1 MITCSYVIPTPIQE
15 ILPPEAIW
23 NHDIQFVPGQTY
35 QIIAPSGRGKSTL
48 IGLLAGLRGD
58 YSGQIHINNRNI
70 QQFNTQDWS
79 NWRASGAS
87 FVFQDLRLFPNLTAL
102 QNIQLAQNIAQNIE
116 QPIATIN
123 AIEQWADQLQIKH
136 KLMQPCGEL
145 SFGQQQRMAILR
157 ALAKPFQWLML
168 DEPFSHLDPQNTQL
182 AWQLILEI
190 AQQRKAGIIITS
202 LNPYA
207 NILCDHTLS
216 V

>member
-1 MITCSYVIPTPIQE
+1 MITCSFVIPTPLQE

-23 NHDIQFVPGQTY
+23 NHDIKFVTGQTY

-70 QQFNTQDWS
+70 QQFTTQDWA
-79 NWRASGAS
+79 NWRATGAS

-102 QNIQLAQNIAQNIE
+102 QNIQLAQNIS
-116 QPIATIN
+116 QPIATIH

-145 SFGQQQRMAILR
+145 SFGQYSELPSCAHWPS
-157 ALAKPFQWLML
+157 PFNGSCSMN
-168 DEPFSHLDPQNTQL
+168 PFL
-182 AWQLILEI
+182 
-190 AQQRKAGIIITS
+190 TS
-202 LNPYA
+202 TPTTPSLLGN
-207 NILCDHTLS
+207 
-216 V
+216 

>member
-1 MITCSYVIPTPIQE
+1 MITCSFVIPTPLQE

-23 NHDIQFVPGQTY
+23 NHDIKFVTGQTY

-70 QQFNTQDWS
+70 QQFTTQDWA
-79 NWRASGAS
+79 NWRATGAS
-87 FVFQDLRLFPNLTAL
+87 FVFQDLRLFPNITAL
-102 QNIQLAQNIAQNIE
+102 QNIQLAQNIS
-116 QPIATIN
+116 QPIATIH

-145 SFGQQQRMAILR
+145 SFGQQQRIAILR

-168 DEPFSHLDPQNTQL
+168 DEPFSHLDPNNAQL

-190 AQQRKAGIIITS
+190 AQQRKAGVIITS

>member
-1 MITCSYVIPTPIQE
+1 MITCSFVIPTPLQE

-23 NHDIQFVPGQTY
+23 NHDIKFVTGQTY

-48 IGLLAGLRGD
+48 IGLLAGLQGD
-58 YSGQIHINNRNI
+58 YSGQIHINNRNT
-70 QQFNTQDWS
+70 QQFTTQDWA
-79 NWRASGAS
+79 NWRATGAS

-102 QNIQLAQNIAQNIE
+102 QNIQLAQNIS
-116 QPIATIN
+116 QPIATIH

-145 SFGQQQRMAILR
+145 SFGQQQRIAILR

-168 DEPFSHLDPQNTQL
+168 DEPFSHLDPNNTQL
-182 AWQLILEI
+182 AWQLILDI
-190 AQQRKAGIIITS
+190 AQQRKAGVIITS

>member
-1 MITCSYVIPTPIQE
+1 MITCSFVIPTPLQE

-23 NHDIQFVPGQTY
+23 NHDIKFVTGQTY

-58 YSGQIHINNRNI
+58 YSGQIHINNRNT
-70 QQFNTQDWS
+70 QQFTTQDWA
-79 NWRASGAS
+79 NWRTTGAS

-102 QNIQLAQNIAQNIE
+102 QNIQLAQNIS
-116 QPIATIN
+116 QPIATIH
-123 AIEQWADQLQIKH
+123 AIEHWADQLQIKH

-145 SFGQQQRMAILR
+145 SFGQQQRIAILR

-168 DEPFSHLDPQNTQL
+168 DEPFSHLDPNNTQL
-182 AWQLILEI
+182 AWQLILDI
-190 AQQRKAGIIITS
+190 AQQRTAGVIITS

>member
-1 MITCSYVIPTPIQE
+1 MITCSFVIPTPLQE

-23 NHDIQFVPGQTY
+23 NHDIKFVTGQTY

-70 QQFNTQDWS
+70 QQFTTQDWA
-79 NWRASGAS
+79 NWRATGAS

-102 QNIQLAQNIAQNIE
+102 QNIQLAQNIS
-116 QPIATIN
+116 QPIATIHG
-123 AIEQWADQLQIKH
+123 IEQWADQLQIKH
-136 KLMQPCGEL
+136 KLMQLCGEL
-145 SFGQQQRMAILR
+145 SFGQQQRIAILR

-168 DEPFSHLDPQNTQL
+168 DEPFSHLDPNNTQL

-190 AQQRKAGIIITS
+190 AQQRKAGVIITS

>member
-1 MITCSYVIPTPIQE
+1 MITCSFVIPTPLQE

-23 NHDIQFVPGQTY
+23 NHDIKFVTGQTY

-58 YSGQIHINNRNI
+58 YSGQIHINNRNT
-70 QQFNTQDWS
+70 QQFTTQDWA
-79 NWRASGAS
+79 NWRTTGAS

-102 QNIQLAQNIAQNIE
+102 QNIQLAQNIS
-116 QPIATIN
+116 QPIATIH

-145 SFGQQQRMAILR
+145 SFGQQQRIAILR
-157 ALAKPFQWLML
+157 ALAKPFHWLML
-168 DEPFSHLDPQNTQL
+168 DEPFSHLDPNNTQL

-190 AQQRKAGIIITS
+190 AQQRKAGVIITS

>member
-1 MITCSYVIPTPIQE
+1 MITCSFVIPTPLQE

-23 NHDIQFVPGQTY
+23 NHDIKFVTGQKY

-70 QQFNTQDWS
+70 QQFTTQDWA
-79 NWRASGAS
+79 NWRATGAS

-102 QNIQLAQNIAQNIE
+102 QNIQLAQNISK
-116 QPIATIN
+116 PIATIH

-145 SFGQQQRMAILR
+145 SFGQQQRIAILR

-168 DEPFSHLDPQNTQL
+168 DEPFSHLDPNNTQL

-190 AQQRKAGIIITS
+190 AQQRKAGVIITS

>member
-1 MITCSYVIPTPIQE
+1 MITCSFVIPTPLQE

-23 NHDIQFVPGQTY
+23 NHDIKFVTGQTY

-58 YSGQIHINNRNI
+58 YSGQIHINNRNT
-70 QQFNTQDWS
+70 QQFTTQDWA
-79 NWRASGAS
+79 NWRATGAS

-102 QNIQLAQNIAQNIE
+102 QNIQLAQNIS

-136 KLMQPCGEL
+136 KLMQPCREL
-145 SFGQQQRMAILR
+145 SFGQQQRIAILR

-168 DEPFSHLDPQNTQL
+168 DEPFSHLDPNNTQL
-182 AWQLILEI
+182 AWQLILDI
-190 AQQRKAGIIITS
+190 AQQRKAGVIITS

>member
-23 NHDIQFVPGQTY
+23 NHDVQFVPGQTY

-70 QQFNTQDWS
+70 QQFTTQDWA

-145 SFGQQQRMAILR
+145 SFGQQQRIAHL
-157 ALAKPFQWLML
+157 ALFKCRNVAGDQRLKRFGGTIPGQQVAGAGTAFGTPF
-168 DEPFSHLDPQNTQL
+168 
-182 AWQLILEI
+182 I
-190 AQQRKAGIIITS
+190 AAGTDIWSRKKE
-202 LNPYA
+202 
-207 NILCDHTLS
+207 
-216 V
+216 

>member
-1 MITCSYVIPTPIQE
+1 MITCSFVIPTPLQE
-15 ILPPEAIW
+15 ILPPEALW
-23 NHDIQFVPGQTY
+23 NHDIKFVTGQTY

-58 YSGQIHINNRNI
+58 YSGQIHINNRNT
-70 QQFNTQDWS
+70 QQFTTQDWA
-79 NWRASGAS
+79 NWRATGAS

-102 QNIQLAQNIAQNIE
+102 QNIQLAQNIS
-116 QPIATIN
+116 QPIATIH

-145 SFGQQQRMAILR
+145 SFGQQQRIAILR

-168 DEPFSHLDPQNTQL
+168 DEPFSHLDPNNTQL
-182 AWQLILEI
+182 AWQLILDI
-190 AQQRKAGIIITS
+190 AQQRKAGVIITS

>member
-1 MITCSYVIPTPIQE
+1 MITCSFVIPTPLQE

-23 NHDIQFVPGQTY
+23 NHDIKFVTGQTY

-58 YSGQIHINNRNI
+58 YSGQIHINNRNT
-70 QQFNTQDWS
+70 QQFTTQDWA
-79 NWRASGAS
+79 NWRTTGAS

-102 QNIQLAQNIAQNIE
+102 QNIQLAQNIS
-116 QPIATIN
+116 QPIATIH

-145 SFGQQQRMAILR
+145 SFGQQQRIAILR

-168 DEPFSHLDPQNTQL
+168 DEPFSHLDPNNTQL

-190 AQQRKAGIIITS
+190 AQQRKAGVIITS

>member
-1 MITCSYVIPTPIQE
+1 
-15 ILPPEAIW
+15 
-23 NHDIQFVPGQTY
+23 
-35 QIIAPSGRGKSTL
+35 
-48 IGLLAGLRGD
+48 LAGLRGD

-70 QQFNTQDWS
+70 QQFTTQDWA
-79 NWRASGAS
+79 NWRATGAS

-102 QNIQLAQNIAQNIE
+102 QNIQLAQNIS
-116 QPIATIN
+116 QPIATIH

-145 SFGQQQRMAILR
+145 SFGQQQRIAILR

-168 DEPFSHLDPQNTQL
+168 DEPFSHLDPNNTQL

-190 AQQRKAGIIITS
+190 AQQRKAGVIITS

>member
-1 MITCSYVIPTPIQE
+1 MITCSFVIPTPLHE

-23 NHDIQFVPGQTY
+23 NHDIKFVTGQTY

-70 QQFNTQDWS
+70 QQFTTQDWA
-79 NWRASGAS
+79 NWRATGAS

-102 QNIQLAQNIAQNIE
+102 QNIQLAQNIS
-116 QPIATIN
+116 QPIATIH
-123 AIEQWADQLQIKH
+123 AIEQWAEQLQIKH

-145 SFGQQQRMAILR
+145 SFGQQQRIAILR

-168 DEPFSHLDPQNTQL
+168 DEPFSHLDPNNTQL

-190 AQQRKAGIIITS
+190 AQQRKAGVIITS

>member
-1 MITCSYVIPTPIQE
+1 MITCSFVIPTPLQE

-23 NHDIQFVPGQTY
+23 NHDIKFVTGQTY

-58 YSGQIHINNRNI
+58 YSGQIHINNRNT
-70 QQFNTQDWS
+70 QQFTTQDWA
-79 NWRASGAS
+79 NWRATGAS
-87 FVFQDLRLFPNLTAL
+87 FVFQDLRLFPNLTSL
-102 QNIQLAQNIAQNIE
+102 QNIQLAQNIS
-116 QPIATIN
+116 QPMATIH

-145 SFGQQQRMAILR
+145 SFGQQQRIAILR

-168 DEPFSHLDPQNTQL
+168 DEPFSHLDPNNTQL

-190 AQQRKAGIIITS
+190 AQQRKAGVIITS

>member
-1 MITCSYVIPTPIQE
+1 MITCSFVIPTPLQE

-23 NHDIQFVPGQTY
+23 NHDIKFVTGQTY

-70 QQFNTQDWS
+70 QQFTTQDWA
-79 NWRASGAS
+79 NWRATGAS

-102 QNIQLAQNIAQNIE
+102 QNIQLAQNIS
-116 QPIATIN
+116 QPIATIH

-136 KLMQPCGEL
+136 KLMQLCGEL
-145 SFGQQQRMAILR
+145 SFGQQQRIAILR

-168 DEPFSHLDPQNTQL
+168 DEPFSHLDPNNTQL

-190 AQQRKAGIIITS
+190 AQQRKAGVIITS
-202 LNPYA
+202 LNPYT

>member
-1 MITCSYVIPTPIQE
+1 MITCSFVIPTPLQE

-23 NHDIQFVPGQTY
+23 NHDIKFVTGQTY

-58 YSGQIHINNRNI
+58 YSGQIHINNRNT
-70 QQFNTQDWS
+70 QQFTTQDWA
-79 NWRASGAS
+79 NWRATGAS

-102 QNIQLAQNIAQNIE
+102 QNIQLAQNIS
-116 QPIATIN
+116 QPIATIH

-145 SFGQQQRMAILR
+145 SFGQQQRIAILR
-157 ALAKPFQWLML
+157 ALAKPFHWLML
-168 DEPFSHLDPQNTQL
+168 DEPFSHLDPNNTQL

-190 AQQRKAGIIITS
+190 AQQRKAGVIITS

>member
-1 MITCSYVIPTPIQE
+1 
-15 ILPPEAIW
+15 
-23 NHDIQFVPGQTY
+23 
-35 QIIAPSGRGKSTL
+35 
-48 IGLLAGLRGD
+48 LAGLRGD
-58 YSGQIHINNRNI
+58 YSGQIHINNRNT
-70 QQFNTQDWS
+70 QQFTTQDWA
-79 NWRASGAS
+79 NWRTTGAS

-102 QNIQLAQNIAQNIE
+102 QNIQLAQNIS
-116 QPIATIN
+116 QPIATIH

-145 SFGQQQRMAILR
+145 SFGQQQRIAILR
-157 ALAKPFQWLML
+157 ALAKPFHWLML
-168 DEPFSHLDPQNTQL
+168 DEPFSHLDPNNTQL

-190 AQQRKAGIIITS
+190 AQQRKAGVIITS

>member
-1 MITCSYVIPTPIQE
+1 MITCSFVIPTPLQE

-23 NHDIQFVPGQTY
+23 NHDIKFVTGQTY

-58 YSGQIHINNRNI
+58 YSGQIHINNRNT
-70 QQFNTQDWS
+70 QQFTTQDWA
-79 NWRASGAS
+79 NWRATGAS

-102 QNIQLAQNIAQNIE
+102 QNIQLAQNIS

-145 SFGQQQRMAILR
+145 SFGQQQRIAILR

-168 DEPFSHLDPQNTQL
+168 DEPFSHLDPNNTQL
-182 AWQLILEI
+182 AWQLILDN
-190 AQQRKAGIIITS
+190 AQQRKAGVIITS

>member
-1 MITCSYVIPTPIQE
+1 MITCSFVIPTPLQE

-23 NHDIQFVPGQTY
+23 NHDIKFVTGQTY
-35 QIIAPSGRGKSTL
+35 QIIAHSGRGKSTL

-70 QQFNTQDWS
+70 QQFTTQDWA
-79 NWRASGAS
+79 NWRATGAS

-102 QNIQLAQNIAQNIE
+102 QNIQLAQNIS

-123 AIEQWADQLQIKH
+123 AIEQWANQLQIKH

-145 SFGQQQRMAILR
+145 SFGQQQRIAILR

-168 DEPFSHLDPQNTQL
+168 DEPFSHLDPNNTQL

-190 AQQRKAGIIITS
+190 AQQRKAGVIITS

>member
-1 MITCSYVIPTPIQE
+1 MITCSFVIPTPLQE

-23 NHDIQFVPGQTY
+23 NHDIKFVTGQTY

-58 YSGQIHINNRNI
+58 YSGQIHINNRNT
-70 QQFNTQDWS
+70 QQFTTHDWA
-79 NWRASGAS
+79 NWRATGAS

-102 QNIQLAQNIAQNIE
+102 QNIQLAQNIS

-123 AIEQWADQLQIKH
+123 AIEQWANQLQIKH

-145 SFGQQQRMAILR
+145 SFGQQQRIAILR

-168 DEPFSHLDPQNTQL
+168 DEPFSHLDPNNTQL

-190 AQQRKAGIIITS
+190 AQQRKAGVIITS

>member
-1 MITCSYVIPTPIQE
+1 
-15 ILPPEAIW
+15 
-23 NHDIQFVPGQTY
+23 
-35 QIIAPSGRGKSTL
+35 
-48 IGLLAGLRGD
+48 LAGLRGD

-70 QQFNTQDWS
+70 QQFTTQDWA
-79 NWRASGAS
+79 NWRTTGAS

-102 QNIQLAQNIAQNIE
+102 QNIQLAQNIS
-116 QPIATIN
+116 QPIATIH

-145 SFGQQQRMAILR
+145 SFGQQQRIAILR

-168 DEPFSHLDPQNTQL
+168 DEPFSHLDPNNTQL

-190 AQQRKAGIIITS
+190 AQQRKAGVIITS